1 MRVLVDTDPG
11 LGQKNADVDDGLALF
26 LMLNN
31 PKFEIEGITTVF
43 GNTRVEKGYELV
55 KKYLSLAGRT
65 EIPCKMGAKNY
76 RKLGRPTEA
85 TEFLIQN
92 VKENPNELTLLTL
105 GPFTNV
111 STALTQYPDFF
122 DDLKEIIIMAG
133 LLSPIFLVNPNF
145 NRFYEKMPLQ
155 QVLCEFNSYRDPK
168 ATKIAIEAET
178 KTPRIQ
184 MGLEVCCKII
194 IKEEHVQKLK
204 SITKPIPQYIVK
216 DLEPW
221 IALQE
226 SFWGIEGF
234 FPFDTCVPIYLL
246 APELFKSTDL
256 YLEIDTEDIPGKY
269 SISPNKKN
277 SSPISYCFDF
287 TNKASKERFLAILI
301 SHLIK

>member
-31 PKFEIEGITTVF
+31 PRFEIEGITTVF
-43 GNTRVEKGYELV
+43 GNTKVEKGYELV
-55 KKYLSLAGRT
+55 KQYLSLAKST
-65 EIPCKMGAKNY
+65 EIPFKMGAKNY
-76 RKLGRPTEA
+76 RKLGHQTEA
-85 TEFLIQN
+85 SEFLIQK
-92 VKENPNELTLLTL
+92 VKENPKELTLLTL

-111 STALTQYPDFF
+111 STALMKYPEFF
-122 DDLKEIIIMAG
+122 DDLKEIVIMAG
-133 LLSPIFLVNPNF
+133 LLSPIFLVNPHF
-145 NRFYEKMPLQ
+145 NRFYEKVPLQ

-178 KTPRIQ
+178 ETPRTQ

-194 IKEEHVQKLK
+194 IKENQVQRIE
-204 SITKPIPQYIVK
+204 SVSNPITQFIAS
-216 DLEPW
+216 DLRPW
-221 IALQE
+221 IELQE

-256 YLEIDTEDIPGKY
+256 FFEIDTEEIPGKF
-269 SISPNKKN
+269 SISRKK
-277 SSPISYCFDF
+277 
-287 TNKASKERFLAILI
+287 K
-301 SHLIK
+301 

>member
-31 PKFEIEGITTVF
+31 PKFKIEGITTVF

-55 KKYLSLAGRT
+55 KRYLSLAKRT
-65 EIPCKMGAKNY
+65 SIPCKMGAKNY
-76 RKLGRPTEA
+76 RKLGQQTEA
-85 TEFLIQN
+85 SEFLIKK

-105 GPFTNV
+105 GPFTNI
-111 STALTQYPDFF
+111 STVLMQYPAFF

-145 NRFYEKMPLQ
+145 NSFYEKMPLQ

-194 IKEEHVQKLK
+194 IKEEHVQRIK

-216 DLEPW
+216 DLQPW
-221 IALQE
+221 IKLQK

-256 YLEIDTEDIPGKY
+256 YLEIDIEDIPGKY
-269 SISPNKKN
+269 SISHNKKH

-287 TNKASKERFLAILI
+287 TNDAAKERFLDILI